1 MRQESIWKRRS
12 ARWRVCVRLSTLQTV
27 ASIMMTALFLP
38 GCATRR
44 KASVVTQETAVQ
56 ETVDS
61 LWSEVRQT
69 WTETV
74 PQEEARLEIP
84 IAELSRLPEKAQYR
98 AKNGRASA
106 TVRHKGDTIV
116 VYATC
121 DSLQRLSNYYKRL
134 ATSYKKALEQQKNDN
149 RMEQERRSNP
159 LRALITA
166 FIVGV
171 AAGIVLTILAKRIW
185 QKVF

>member
-1 MRQESIWKRRS
+1 MRQESTWKRRS
-12 ARWRVCVRLSTLQTV
+12 ARWRVCARLSTLLTV
-27 ASIMMTALFLP
+27 ASIMMTALFLL
-38 GCATRR
+38 GCATSR

-61 LWSEVRQT
+61 LRNEVRQT

-84 IAELSRLPEKAQYR
+84 IAELTRLPEKAEYR
-98 AKNGRASA
+98 TKNGRASA
-106 TVRHKGDTIV
+106 TVRHKGDTIM

-121 DSLQRLSNYYKRL
+121 DSLQRLCGYYERQ
-134 ATSYKKALEQQKNDN
+134 AASYKKALEQQKNDN
-149 RMEQERRSNP
+149 RTEQERRSNP
-159 LRALITA
+159 LRTLITA

-171 AAGIVLTILAKRIW
+171 AAGIVLTIITKRIW